1 MANACKCENGW
12 EFVWLKNG
20 SIFACRAEKS
30 PIVAINTK
38 DDNNKFCVDDAAHI
52 VARGAQ
58 KSRVVCSDNEND
70 NQNNG
75 ADSST

>member
-1 MANACKCENGW
+1 M
-12 EFVWLKNG
+12 WLKNG

-52 VARGAQ
+52 VARKAQ
-58 KSRVVCSDNEND
+58 KSRVVCSDNESD
-70 NQNNG
+70 NQNTKIMVQTVPHRVIC
-75 ADSST
+75 S